1 MTMKIKLAQYAQ
13 QFSDSPDTLV
23 KINAARKALQ
33 SLAQH
38 TLPENPLPQLSFS
51 SQDILSDLRL
61 MPLDD
66 LLSEFRQTIIKSFGV
81 WHLPNKLWLSDL
93 NQFIDGRRVLEIMSG
108 NGVISSQL
116 RLFGNNVI
124 ATDNFDWHGQD
135 IQHPDLWTEVICLDA
150 LEAIKAMSYDVVILI
165 WAPDTDETDWQVL
178 QGLRAQHFNGD
189 FIVIGEKNGATNSQ
203 LFWQN
208 AKLARP
214 KKLNQHHQPFDFISD
229 QVWLVQ

>member
-150 LEAIKAMSYDVVILI
+150 LEAIKAMSYDVVILS

-189 FIVIGEKNGATNSQ
+189 FIVIGEKNGVTNSQ

>member
-38 TLPENPLPQLSFS
+38 TLPETHLPQLSFS

-66 LLSEFRQTIIKSFGV
+66 LLSEFQQKIIKSFGV

-124 ATDNFDWHGQD
+124 ATDNFDWHGKD

-150 LEAIKAMSYDVVILI
+150 LEAIKAMSYDVVILS

-189 FIVIGEKNGATNSQ
+189 FIVIGEKMAQPIHNYFGRM
-203 LFWQN
+203 QN
-208 AKLARP
+208 
-214 KKLNQHHQPFDFISD
+214 
-229 QVWLVQ
+229 

>member
-38 TLPENPLPQLSFS
+38 TLPETPLPQLSFS

-135 IQHPDLWTEVICLDA
+135 IQDPDLWTEVICLDA
-150 LEAIKAMSYDVVILI
+150 LEAIKAMSYDVVILS

-189 FIVIGEKNGATNSQ
+189 FIVIGEKMAQPIHNYFGRM
-203 LFWQN
+203 QN
-208 AKLARP
+208 
-214 KKLNQHHQPFDFISD
+214 
-229 QVWLVQ
+229 

>member
-150 LEAIKAMSYDVVILI
+150 LEAIKAMSYDVVILS
-165 WAPDTDETDWQVL
+165 WAPDTDETDWQFYKAYVRNTL
-178 QGLRAQHFNGD
+178 MVILLSLVKKMAQPIHNYFGRM
-189 FIVIGEKNGATNSQ
+189 
-203 LFWQN
+203 QN
-208 AKLARP
+208 
-214 KKLNQHHQPFDFISD
+214 
-229 QVWLVQ
+229 

>member
-93 NQFIDGRRVLEIMSG
+93 NQFL
-108 NGVISSQL
+108 
-116 RLFGNNVI
+116 
-124 ATDNFDWHGQD
+124 
-135 IQHPDLWTEVICLDA
+135 
-150 LEAIKAMSYDVVILI
+150 
-165 WAPDTDETDWQVL
+165 
-178 QGLRAQHFNGD
+178 
-189 FIVIGEKNGATNSQ
+189 
-203 LFWQN
+203 
-208 AKLARP
+208 
-214 KKLNQHHQPFDFISD
+214 
-229 QVWLVQ
+229 

>member
-1 MTMKIKLAQYAQ
+1 MKIKLAQYAQ

-150 LEAIKAMSYDVVILI
+150 LE
-165 WAPDTDETDWQVL
+165 VL

-189 FIVIGEKNGATNSQ
+189 FIVIGEKNGAPNSQ